1 MPPPE
6 ARLRVYP
13 HAMLEP
19 RDLLGIVVD
28 PLRLAVLGHAA
39 IGPVEAAH
47 LADELNVPERRVQE
61 VIGKLA
67 AAGLLTTRLTL
78 DRDALRAVAQSL
90 PQDAP
95 IDPELIAQGWSEEEA
110 QTLSKF
116 FTGSRLKQIP
126 AQRAKRRVVLE
137 RLAQEFEPGLRY
149 QEKEVN
155 FTLQLFHADYA
166 ALRRYLVDE
175 EFLSRADGV
184 YWRTGGRFPA

>member
-1 MPPPE
+1 
-6 ARLRVYP
+6 
-13 HAMLEP
+13 MLEP
-19 RDLLGIVVD
+19 REFLGIAVD
-28 PLRLAVLGHAA
+28 PVRLAVLGRAA
-39 IGPVEAAH
+39 IGPVDASH
-47 LADELNVPERRVQE
+47 LAGELNVPERKVQE
-61 VIGKLA
+61 VIGKLS
-67 AAGLLTTRLTL
+67 AAGLITDELTL
-78 DRDALRAVAQSL
+78 DRDALRAIAQSL

-95 IDPELIAQGWSEEEA
+95 IDAELIAQGWSEDEA

-116 FTGSRLKQIP
+116 FTGKRLKQIP
-126 AQRAKRRVVLE
+126 TQRAKRRVVLE

-184 YWRTGGRFPA
+184 YWRTGGRFPE